1 MHQLVSYC
9 RQKTLPR
16 THNFIWMFN
25 TISKFLAMRIFFF
38 KEKKKANKRKKNPI
52 YLFYAFYSLLK
63 AFLKKIIIINKIY

>member
-16 THNFIWMFN
+16 THNFISMFN

-63 AFLKKIIIINKIY
+63 AFLKKNNNK

>member
-1 MHQLVSYC
+1 
-9 RQKTLPR
+9 
-16 THNFIWMFN
+16 MFN

-63 AFLKKIIIINKIY
+63 AFLKKKIIINKIY